1 MERLRNLTVQG
12 RLTLMILVFFAEM
25 VLLGGLQ
32 YTKRQEVQV
41 NGPLY
46 QKIVSGKDLLA
57 DVLPPPLSLMGSYLN
72 AFEMGNEPDRAR
84 REALIRRSRALRREY
99 EERADYWKKLPE
111 GPIRQAVLVDSHRP
125 AIEFF
130 DLLDREFLPAAH
142 SGDRPRALALLAGPM
157 RSLYDQHRRA
167 IDRVVQL
174 TNAENKRI
182 ETDVRETL
190 AAYQT
195 YMLLLLVLCLII
207 TGGVGF
213 LTYRWI
219 AGTLGE
225 AVNTLSTTSVEIASA
240 IEQHER
246 TAMTQAAAV
255 NETTATMDELDA
267 SFGHTAGIVRTAAET
282 ANQSLAAA
290 NQGIKTVQQT
300 LHGMLGLKEKVG
312 AIADQIL
319 RLSEHTSQIGT
330 ISDVVGDLASQTN
343 MLALNAA
350 VEAAR
355 AGEHG
360 RGFAVVA
367 AEIRKLADE
376 SRKSAERIRTLV
388 GEIQKSTNST
398 VMATE
403 DGTKTVEKGIHLA
416 EETVAAFNQVA
427 ETSQAASE
435 AAQQTL
441 LSVPQQATAVKQVL
455 ESMDS
460 LNTGAQETANGI
472 GQTREGIEHLREAVL
487 KLKAMT

>member
-1 MERLRNLTVQG
+1 MERLRNLTVQA
-12 RLTLMILVFFAEM
+12 RLALMILLFFTQVV
-25 VLLGGLQ
+25 VLGVLQ
-32 YTKRQEVQV
+32 YTKREEVQV

-46 QKIVSGKDLLA
+46 QKIVDGKDLLA
-57 DVLPPPLSLMGSYLN
+57 DVLPPPLFLVETFLD
-72 AFEMGNEPDRAR
+72 AFEMASEPDRAR
-84 REALIRRSRALRREY
+84 LEALIRRSRALRREY
-99 EERADYWKKLPE
+99 EERIDYWKKLPE
-111 GPIRQAVLVDSHRP
+111 GPIRQTLLVESHRP
-125 AIEFF
+125 AIEFL
-130 DLLDREFLPAAH
+130 DLLDREFVPAVR
-142 SGDRPRALALLAGPM
+142 SGDRARARALLTGPM

-167 IDRVVQL
+167 VDRLVQL
-174 TNAENKRI
+174 TTAENKRI
-182 ETDVRETL
+182 ETHVRETL
-190 AAYQT
+190 ATYQN
-195 YMLLLLVLCLII
+195 YMLLLLALCLII
-207 TGGVGF
+207 TVAVGV
-213 LTYRWI
+213 LMYRWL

-267 SFGHTAGIVRTAAET
+267 SFSHTAAIVRTAAET
-282 ANQSLAAA
+282 ANESLGVA

-403 DGTKTVEKGIHLA
+403 DGTKTVEKGICLA
-416 EETVAAFNQVA
+416 EETVAAFNKVA

-487 KLKAMT
+487 KLKALT